1 MRYVAAVLAAFG
13 AVVWAIF
20 IILRVQ
26 AVLDLRRHGATA
38 EPLIEWQFLI
48 PLVGF
53 LVVALLLR
61 ARRSGPAF
69 AVAIVSVVMV
79 MIFATGLAGSEF
91 RFAPD

>member
-26 AVLDLRRHGATA
+26 AVLDLRRVGRTA

-48 PLVGF
+48 PLFGF
-53 LVVALLLR
+53 LAVAALLR
-61 ARRSGPAF
+61 ARRSGAAF
-69 AVAIVSVVMV
+69 AITIVSVVMV

-91 RFAPD
+91 RFEPD